1 MRKNG
6 TKFGNKYKS
15 RKESEKCK
23 TSRYLDASFL
33 LRGSIQV
40 YGDVPIQTKTVELH
54 TVYTVR
60 TTSVKYLLSPLK
72 SNNQY
77 AIIGCILY

>member
-23 TSRYLDASFL
+23 TSRYRDASL

-40 YGDVPIQTKTVELH
+40 YGDVPIQTVELQC
-54 TVYTVR
+54 TVR
-60 TTSVKYLLSPLK
+60 L
-72 SNNQY
+72 
-77 AIIGCILY
+77 